1 MEGGFFFG
9 LGGGVGGVVGHSEE
23 STSPTFECFVV
34 WKEKNNGECKDI
46 LLPLYHDVNGLVRTK
61 QIS

>member
-1 MEGGFFFG
+1 MG
-9 LGGGVGGVVGHSEE
+9 LSEE
-23 STSPTFECFVV
+23 STSPTFVCFVV
-34 WKEKNNGECKDI
+34 WKEKIMECKYI